1 MRVDATACSYT
12 SEMAAAGTYRPQR
25 SAQVPVSFLEA
36 RSTPNTRSDAGNH
49 YPRGHHPRM
58 LLRNQPDVRLRAP
71 GGIPERSKGLTV
83 NQMATPSQV
92 RILVPPLACVALPR
106 LSACDPRAELG
117 ARPN

>member
-49 YPRGHHPRM
+49 YPRGRHPRM

-71 GGIPERSKGLTV
+71 GGIPERSKGSDCKSDGYAFPGSNPGPAIGLCRL
-83 NQMATPSQV
+83 AASIGV
-92 RILVPPLACVALPR
+92 RPAC
-106 LSACDPRAELG
+106 
-117 ARPN
+117 